1 MKLLVIPLIAAALQ
15 AVGLL
20 LAKMGITRRRIKL
33 RDYIPGVFL
42 FLSIF
47 SVIAAVF
54 FGYADIEVL
63 TGGVVLTKLLLVV
76 LSAVIWNICYYVG
89 ISKEKANTTEGVM
102 ITMPLATI
110 AISWLFDFSKFSLV
124 IALVAIL
131 ATVITAASY
140 SINKRLK
147 LDKYTLLL
155 GVAVVFIGL
164 ENVLVAQVLQTGAIS
179 PISLYALRTFIL
191 FCIFLAYYKP
201 NFKRVSLRHHM
212 FMAFSAVLGSTMM
225 ILRFY
230 GLRDAGIAVTSLVL
244 ILSPAFVLLLSGAF
258 LHEHPKKKKIMTT
271 GLVLA
276 MVIFAVVVN
285 YQSLTLRK

>member
-1 MKLLVIPLIAAALQ
+1 MA
-15 AVGLL
+15 
-20 LAKMGITRRRIKL
+20 
-33 RDYIPGVFL
+33 
-42 FLSIF
+42 
-47 SVIAAVF
+47 
-54 FGYADIEVL
+54 
-63 TGGVVLTKLLLVV
+63 KLLLVV

-89 ISKEKANTTEGVM
+89 IAREKANTTEGIM

-110 AISWLFDFSKFSLV
+110 AISWLFDFSKFSSV
-124 IALVAIL
+124 IAVVAVL

-140 SINKRLK
+140 SVNKRLK
-147 LDKYTLLL
+147 FDKYSLLL

-164 ENVLVAQVLQTGAIS
+164 ENVLVAQVLQTGSIS
-179 PISLYALRTFIL
+179 PVSLYALRTFIL

-212 FMAFSAVLGSTMM
+212 FMAFSAALGSTMM

-276 MVIFAVVVN
+276 MVVFAVVVN